1 MADPEPGSIVVVIGE
16 PLGHADVPLLCARLR
31 TLLERS
37 DADLVV
43 CDLAALAHADLGTV
57 DALARLQLTARRL
70 GRRVRLRR
78 ASPELRELLAFVGLR
93 LGVEPGGQ
101 AEQRKPPL
109 SVEEGVEPDDAAG

>member
-43 CDLAALAHADLGTV
+43 CDLAALAHADLGTATPWPGCSSPP
-57 DALARLQLTARRL
+57 DGSGA
-70 GRRVRLRR
+70 
-78 ASPELRELLAFVGLR
+78 ASGSA
-93 LGVEPGGQ
+93 
-101 AEQRKPPL
+101 APPP
-109 SVEEGVEPDDAAG
+109 SCGSCSPSWG